1 MSEAFEIGAI
11 AMRTQQRALEVLAN
25 NIANVNTQGFKRA
38 QVRYTDI
45 VSNRLDPLLPA
56 EARVDHPAF
65 AGVTMDPRLAL
76 DEQGDIQ
83 RTARSMDL
91 AIEGAG
97 FIELMG
103 PAGQTLL
110 WRGGGLKVLDDGML
124 ATEGGIPLKAA
135 ISLPR
140 DATELLIDKNG
151 AVRAKIGADAEAI
164 EIGQIRLVRV
174 DDASGVARLDGGL
187 YRVDETRLLNEAEPG
202 DEGVGLLVQGA
213 LERSNVELTD
223 EMVQLLMVQRAYAAS
238 AQVVQA
244 ADQLM
249 GIVNGLRR

>member
-1 MSEAFEIGAI
+1 MSEAFEVGAI

-38 QVRYTDI
+38 QVRYADI
-45 VSNRLDPLLPA
+45 VSNPA
-56 EARVDHPAF
+56 SAQPVGEMRAGPPAF

-83 RTARSMDL
+83 RTGRPMDL

-110 WRGGGLKVLDDGML
+110 WRGGSLKILDDGML
-124 ATEGGIPLKAA
+124 ATESGIALKAA
-135 ISLPR
+135 ISVPR
-140 DATELLIDKNG
+140 DSTELSIDKNG
-151 AVRAKIGADAEAI
+151 LVRAKVGSEAEAI
-164 EIGQIRLVRV
+164 EIGQIQLVRL
-174 DDASGVARLDGGL
+174 DDVSGVMRLDGGL
-187 YRVDETRLLNEAEPG
+187 YRVDEARLLTDAEPG
-202 DEGVGLLVQGA
+202 EDGVGLLVQGA

-223 EMVQLLMVQRAYAAS
+223 EMVQLIMVQRAYSAS

-249 GIVNGLRR
+249 GIINGLRR

>member
-1 MSEAFEIGAI
+1 MSEAFEVGAI
-11 AMRTQQRALEVLAN
+11 AMRAQQRALEVLAS

-38 QVRYTDI
+38 QVRYADL
-45 VSNRLDPLLPA
+45 VSNRTDAPLADVPVDDPS
-56 EARVDHPAF
+56 V
-65 AGVTMDPRLAL
+65 AGVTMDVRLAL
-76 DEQGDIQ
+76 DTQGEIQ
-83 RTARSMDL
+83 RTGRAMDL

-110 WRGGGLKVLDDGML
+110 WRGGGLKILDDGML
-124 ATEGGIPLKAA
+124 ATEGGLALKAA

-140 DATELLIDKNG
+140 DATELSIDKNG
-151 AVRAKIGADAEAI
+151 MVSAKLAGEADAV
-164 EIGQIRLVRV
+164 EIGQIRLVRL
-174 DDASGVARLDGGL
+174 DDVSGVTRLDGGL
-187 YRVDETRLLNEAEPG
+187 YHVDEARLLTDAEPG
-202 DEGVGLLVQGA
+202 EDGAGLLVQGA
-213 LERSNVELTD
+213 LERSNVQLTD
-223 EMVQLLMVQRAYAAS
+223 EMVQLIMVQRAYAAS

>member
-1 MSEAFEIGAI
+1 MSDAFEVGAI

-38 QVRYTDI
+38 QVRYADI
-45 VSNRLDPLLPA
+45 VSSRIDTQPPA
-56 EARVDHPAF
+56 EARAEPPGF

-83 RTARSMDL
+83 RTGRSMDL

-110 WRGGGLKVLDDGML
+110 WRGGGLKILDDGML
-124 ATEGGIPLKAA
+124 ATEGGIALKAA
-135 ISLPR
+135 VSLPR
-140 DATELLIDKNG
+140 DATELSIDKNG
-151 AVRAKIGADAEAI
+151 TVRAKVGGEPDAI
-164 EIGQIRLVRV
+164 EIGQIRLVRL
-174 DDASGVARLDGGL
+174 DDASGVVRLDGGL
-187 YRVDETRLLNEAEPG
+187 YRVDEARLVTDAEPG
-202 DEGVGLLVQGA
+202 EDGLGLLVQGA

-223 EMVQLLMVQRAYAAS
+223 EMVQLIMVQRAYAAS

>member
-1 MSEAFEIGAI
+1 MSDAFEVGAV
-11 AMRTQQRALEVLAN
+11 AMRAQQRALEVLAN

-38 QVRYTDI
+38 QVRYADV
-45 VSNRLDPLLPA
+45 VSNRIDAQLL
-56 EARVDHPAF
+56 
-65 AGVTMDPRLAL
+65 AGTAADRPSFSGVAMDPRLAL
-76 DEQGDIQ
+76 DEQGEVQ
-83 RTARSMDL
+83 RTGRPMDL

-110 WRGGGLKVLDDGML
+110 WRGGGLKILDDGML
-124 ATEGGIPLKAA
+124 ATEGGIALKAA

-140 DATELLIDKNG
+140 DATELSIGKDG
-151 AVRAKIGADAEAI
+151 AVRALVAGETEPV
-164 EIGQIRLVRV
+164 EIGQVRLVRL
-174 DDASGVARLDGGL
+174 DDVSGVRRLDGGL
-187 YRVDETRLLNEAEPG
+187 YRVDEARLTSDAEPG
-202 DEGVGLLVQGA
+202 EDGVGLLVQGA
-213 LERSNVELTD
+213 LERSNVQLTD
-223 EMVQLLMVQRAYAAS
+223 EMVQLIMVQRAYAAS

>member
-1 MSEAFEIGAI
+1 MGEAFEVGAV

-38 QVRYTDI
+38 QLRYADV
-45 VSNRLDPLLPA
+45 VSNRLDAAALA
-56 EARVDHPAF
+56 EARIEQPAF

-76 DEQGDIQ
+76 DEQGDVQ
-83 RTARSMDL
+83 RTGRPMDL

-110 WRGGGLKVLDDGML
+110 WRGGGLKILEDGML
-124 ATEGGIPLKAA
+124 ATESGIALKAA
-135 ISLPR
+135 ISMPR
-140 DATELLIDKNG
+140 DATELSIGKDG
-151 AVRAKIGADAEAI
+151 TVRASIGGEAEPV
-164 EIGQIRLVRV
+164 EIGQIRLVRLEDV
-174 DDASGVARLDGGL
+174 SGVTRLDGGL
-187 YRVDETRLLNEAEPG
+187 YRVDEARLRTDAEPG
-202 DEGVGLLVQGA
+202 DDGAGLLVQGA

-223 EMVQLLMVQRAYAAS
+223 EMVQLIMVQRAYAAS

-249 GIVNGLRR
+249 GIINGLRR

>member
-1 MSEAFEIGAI
+1 MSDAFEVGAI
-11 AMRTQQRALEVLAN
+11 AMRTQQQALQVLAN

-38 QVRYTDI
+38 QVRYADL
-45 VSNRLDPLLPA
+45 VSNRADAQPLA
-56 EARVDHPAF
+56 AARSEQPAF
-65 AGVTMDPRLAL
+65 AGVMMDPRLAL
-76 DEQGDIQ
+76 DEQGEIQ
-83 RTARSMDL
+83 RTGRPMDL

-110 WRGGGLKVLDDGML
+110 WRGGGLKILDDGML
-124 ATEGGIPLKAA
+124 ATEGGIALKAA

-140 DATELLIDKNG
+140 DAVELSIDKNG
-151 AVRAKIGADAEAI
+151 AVKAKIGGEAEAI
-164 EIGQIRLVRV
+164 EIGQIQLVRL
-174 DDASGVARLDGGL
+174 DDVSGVTRLDGGI
-187 YRVDETRLLNEAEPG
+187 YRVDEARLLTDAEPG
-202 DEGVGLLVQGA
+202 EDGVGLLVQGA

-223 EMVQLLMVQRAYAAS
+223 EMVQLIMVQRAYAAS

>member
-1 MSEAFEIGAI
+1 MSDAFEVGAI
-11 AMRTQQRALEVLAN
+11 AMRAQQRALEVLAN

-38 QVRYTDI
+38 QVRYADL
-45 VSNRLDPLLPA
+45 VSNRTDVQPLADVPADDPS
-56 EARVDHPAF
+56 V
-65 AGVTMDPRLAL
+65 AGVTMDVRFAL
-76 DEQGDIQ
+76 DVQGEIQ
-83 RTARSMDL
+83 RTGRAMDL

-110 WRGGGLKVLDDGML
+110 WRGGGLKILDDGML
-124 ATEGGIPLKAA
+124 ATEGGLALKAA

-140 DATELLIDKNG
+140 DATELSIDKNG
-151 AVRAKIGADAEAI
+151 TVSAKLGDEAEAV
-164 EIGQIRLVRV
+164 EIGRIQLVRL
-174 DDASGVARLDGGL
+174 DDVSGVTRLDGGL
-187 YRVDETRLLNEAEPG
+187 YRVDEARLLADAEPG
-202 DEGVGLLVQGA
+202 EDGAGLLVQGA
-213 LERSNVELTD
+213 LERSNVQLTD
-223 EMVQLLMVQRAYAAS
+223 EMVQLIMVQRAYAAS

>member
-1 MSEAFEIGAI
+1 MSDAFEVGAI

-38 QVRYTDI
+38 QLRYADLA
-45 VSNRLDPLLPA
+45 SNRADGVPPADARADP
-56 EARVDHPAF
+56 PAF
-65 AGVTMDPRLAL
+65 AGVAMDPRLTL

-83 RTARSMDL
+83 RTGRSMDI

-124 ATEGGIPLKAA
+124 ATESGIALKAA

-140 DATELLIDKNG
+140 DASEISIDKNG
-151 AVRAKIGADAEAI
+151 TVKVKVGTEAETI
-164 EIGQIRLVRV
+164 EIGQIRLVRL
-174 DDASGVARLDGGL
+174 DDASGVTRLDGGL
-187 YRVDETRLLNEAEPG
+187 YRVDEAQLLTDAEPG
-202 DEGVGLLVQGA
+202 DDGVGLLAQGA

-223 EMVQLLMVQRAYAAS
+223 EMVQLIMVQRAYAAS